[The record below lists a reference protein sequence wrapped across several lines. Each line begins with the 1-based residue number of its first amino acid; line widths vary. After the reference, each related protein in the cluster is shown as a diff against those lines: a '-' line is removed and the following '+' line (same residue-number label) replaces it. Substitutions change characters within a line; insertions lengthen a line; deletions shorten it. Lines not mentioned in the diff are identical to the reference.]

1 MPRKKNIAFKSTP
14 PPPKSYPKP
23 QTNNGL
29 LRGVLE
35 GFSFGT
41 GAQLAREI
49 FSTKNSNDTTK
60 PLVNS
65 TNNHCDALKK
75 HLDQCEKEYVHDC
88 SYLTNY
94 IKLNCE
100 EKNYI

>member
-23 QTNNGL
+23 QTNNNGL
-29 LRGVLE
+29 LRGGLD

-41 GAQLAREI
+41 GAQLAREM
-49 FSTKNSNDTTK
+49 FSTKNSIDT
-60 PLVNS
+60 PII
-65 TNNHCDALKK
+65 NNTDNQCDTLKK

-100 EKNYI
+100 ENNYK

>member
-1 MPRKKNIAFKSTP
+1 
-14 PPPKSYPKP
+14 
-23 QTNNGL
+23 
-29 LRGVLE
+29 
-35 GFSFGT
+35 
-41 GAQLAREI
+41 
-49 FSTKNSNDTTK
+49 TKNSNDTTK